1 MKIGAN
7 NLLFFCNIKGQ
18 KPPVMEF
25 QYILKEEIEEEIL
38 KAAVKDAMEV
48 FPFFCLT
55 PFLDEKG
62 AVKAKENDQPVP
74 VYPEDG
80 KKRKLG
86 TAQTNGYLFLVRYEG
101 KKLKLLASH
110 GIGDARGHSFFMQ
123 TLLYY
128 YFSRKGI
135 PVASEE
141 ILYTKENAEDL
152 SIYDILFDKIKE
164 VETREVEIEKL
175 PEDFFYP
182 QEEKVY
188 RKTMD
193 NRNLRIL
200 WKQEQFMER
209 IRSVGATPLTFMFVM
224 IARTMQEYY
233 KTEKAIIGNV
243 PVDMRGRLNSRA
255 QSNFTAGI
263 DLCYTREAGQKP
275 LETQIQEFRA
285 DLKRKTQL
293 DYLVSQ
299 LEQGR
304 AGYEM
309 IEQMTFESE
318 EKLALLRDMLNMR
331 LESSPER
338 SFLLSNIGRID
349 MPEDIQPWI
358 EDMDINGTNAEVTPV
373 FSMFSYGSQ
382 GTLSVIQNYKEDGF
396 VKALQKNLQEFGI
409 ECEFVDCGLQQ
420 FDEQCLEYFP
430 SKSKGAAAGHRSE

>member
-1 MKIGAN
+1 MTSRCRSIRK
-7 NLLFFCNIKGQ
+7 
-18 KPPVMEF
+18 ME
-25 QYILKEEIEEEIL
+25 
-38 KAAVKDAMEV
+38 
-48 FPFFCLT
+48 
-55 PFLDEKG
+55 
-62 AVKAKENDQPVP
+62 
-74 VYPEDG
+74 
-80 KKRKLG
+80 
-86 TAQTNGYLFLVRYEG
+86 
-101 KKLKLLASH
+101 
-110 GIGDARGHSFFMQ
+110 
-123 TLLYY
+123 
-128 YFSRKGI
+128 RKGI
-135 PVASEE
+135 PAASEE

-175 PEDFFYP
+175 PEDLFYP
-182 QEEKVY
+182 QEEKIY

-209 IRSVGATPLTFMFVM
+209 IRSVGAAPLTFMFVM

-233 KTEKAIIGNV
+233 KTEKPIIGNV
-243 PVDMRGRLNSRA
+243 PVDMRGRLNSRV

-293 DYLVSQ
+293 DYLTAQ

-318 EKLALLRDMLNMR
+318 EKLMLLRNMLNMR

-349 MPEDIQPWI
+349 MPEDMQPWI

-373 FSMFSYGSQ
+373 FSMFTYGSQ

-396 VKALQKNLQEFGI
+396 VKALQKKNWKNLAWNVNLWTAAYSSLMSSAWNIFLRNQRRRPMDIGANRRIPGCFR
-409 ECEFVDCGLQQ
+409 
-420 FDEQCLEYFP
+420 
-430 SKSKGAAAGHRSE
+430 KGEKKCR